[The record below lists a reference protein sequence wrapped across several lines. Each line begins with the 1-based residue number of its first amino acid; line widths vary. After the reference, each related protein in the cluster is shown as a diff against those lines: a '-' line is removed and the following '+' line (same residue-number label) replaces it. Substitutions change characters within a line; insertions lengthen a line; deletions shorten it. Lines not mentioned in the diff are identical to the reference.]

1 MRGIIIRGDSFSD
14 NLYMLLDI
22 QNASIKIKYEFDDYN
37 TQGTL
42 DDLSDDVIEKRER
55 DLTLTLGN
63 TRINSLKNSAFDS
76 AIQNR
81 IETSLNNQPSDKLFV
96 QSSRLHGKI
105 RLFSHED
112 PEVNEI
118 LNNIREEKLLVNQAN
133 LIFMLILKQ

>member
-1 MRGIIIRGDSFSD
+1 MSTLPTSLKNFFQKNLIELEGTNFLLDDATYQKRMRGIIIRGDNFSD

-55 DLTLTLGN
+55 DLILTLGN

-96 QSSRLHGKI
+96 
-105 RLFSHED
+105 
-112 PEVNEI
+112 
-118 LNNIREEKLLVNQAN
+118 
-133 LIFMLILKQ
+133 